1 MPEILPE
8 EMKGLQ
14 SIIDLAKDFDI
25 VVYREL
31 KRSQALVE
39 QKFYT
44 EAALRLGKAVEA
56 SIYSTARQLRIR
68 VSIAGLERLDNIS
81 DEIEVA
87 QVTIAQNQSKEGIKK
102 LLKCIKDLA
111 STVDTLITSNPAKQ
125 SDSQSRERPL
135 RNRQLFK
142 AFKEQIGKSPENI
155 GSDKN
160 AIISR
165 LKVEES
171 QLEGISSIRN
181 RAAHASLNGDEREV
195 DREEYIN
202 LVEKVNTFIN
212 ALFEVRWMFQS
223 LDK

>member
-171 QLEGISSIRN
+171 QLESISSIRN